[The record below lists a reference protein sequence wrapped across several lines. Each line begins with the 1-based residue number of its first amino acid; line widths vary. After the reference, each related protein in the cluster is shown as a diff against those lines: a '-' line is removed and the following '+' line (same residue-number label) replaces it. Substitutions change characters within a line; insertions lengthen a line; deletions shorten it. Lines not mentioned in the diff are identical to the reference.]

1 MSESVDEKPTTS
13 TGREKHELRTSDA
26 SALFDLKGEL
36 YRKKL
41 EQRRNAE
48 ARLTQTAPKR
58 NVLLITKEEER
69 RRQEESSKRQKRIK
83 DLEKGIR
90 EEEEARQRAQ
100 KILEEKAAIYNRLSK
115 GEALV
120 NEDGQAVEFLVD
132 FDAKKREEAEQRNE
146 ERKREEEE
154 AAQNEAVHFV
164 SGEDQRTYGVSH
176 VAFSVSEAKR
186 QQQMQDLLELSKKTE
201 MEREKRKK
209 ILEMRRRAN
218 LERLNK
224 VRVRKGLEPLPL
236 TDEPNKDEE
245 EMGPFLDIPMPSGP
259 EPNKQP
265 QPEAKVDK
273 KPQFGIRE
281 WDRGK
286 VAYMRWID
294 GQREERNEEFRP
306 PASYFR

>member
-1 MSESVDEKPTTS
+1 
-13 TGREKHELRTSDA
+13 
-26 SALFDLKGEL
+26 
-36 YRKKL
+36 
-41 EQRRNAE
+41 
-48 ARLTQTAPKR
+48 
-58 NVLLITKEEER
+58 
-69 RRQEESSKRQKRIK
+69 
-83 DLEKGIR
+83 
-90 EEEEARQRAQ
+90 
-100 KILEEKAAIYNRLSK
+100 
-115 GEALV
+115 
-120 NEDGQAVEFLVD
+120 DGQAVEFLVD

-154 AAQNEAVHFV
+154 AAQNKAVHFV

-176 VAFSVSEAKR
+176 VAFS
-186 QQQMQDLLELSKKTE
+186 KTE